1 MAISDIKAYSHLSEE
16 DVAEI
21 GRRFEA
27 IAEEHRA
34 ALGPKDA
41 RYIRTLIRVQRILEV
56 TGRGLLV
63 LPTIGMALDK
73 AGYKTRKGG
82 LLPRSLRTP
91 AHKGLWWAG
100 VSTLSL
106 AKVLENLE
114 IGHNTMH
121 GQWDWMNDPEIH
133 SSTWEWDNSCP
144 SSGWKHSHNFV
155 HHKYTNV
162 LGMDNDVGYG
172 ILRVTR
178 DKKWT
183 PVTLTQ
189 PIQNVILASLFQWAV
204 AFYDVEL
211 GAVFAGKK
219 KWEVAKPQFIEV
231 LEKGGRQ
238 LLKDYALFPLLAG
251 PRWAEVAKGN
261 AVANLVRNVW
271 AYAVIFC
278 GHFPDDAET
287 FTKDQYKNENKAEW
301 YLRQMLGSANFHG
314 GFILSV
320 LSGNLNY
327 QIEHHLYPDMPS
339 NRLAAISKQVK
350 EICRDYDLPY
360 NTGSFPGQLLQVQR
374 TILKLSLP
382 DRFLVADPDNAPE
395 VRSEKAFVKYPQ
407 VEQQLDATTTP
418 RRGLRTGLGLLKKL
432 RPGIKDAIAAYTGR
446 STRTLDNQ
454 RAAAQVGA

>member
-121 GQWDWMNDPEIH
+121 GQWDWMNDPEVH

-219 KWEVAKPQFIEV
+219 KWEVAKPQLIEV

-339 NRLAAISKQVK
+339 NRLAAISKQVR

-407 VEQQLDATTTP
+407 VEQQLDATATP

-432 RPGIKDAIAAYTGR
+432 RPGVKDAIAAYTGR

>member
-407 VEQQLDATTTP
+407 VEQQLDATATP
-418 RRGLRTGLGLLKKL
+418 RRGLRTGLALLKKL
-432 RPGIKDAIAAYTGR
+432 RPGVKDAIAAYTGR

>member
-133 SSTWEWDNSCP
+133 SST
-144 SSGWKHSHNFV
+144 
-155 HHKYTNV
+155 
-162 LGMDNDVGYG
+162 
-172 ILRVTR
+172 
-178 DKKWT
+178 
-183 PVTLTQ
+183 
-189 PIQNVILASLFQWAV
+189 
-204 AFYDVEL
+204 
-211 GAVFAGKK
+211 
-219 KWEVAKPQFIEV
+219 
-231 LEKGGRQ
+231 
-238 LLKDYALFPLLAG
+238 
-251 PRWAEVAKGN
+251 
-261 AVANLVRNVW
+261 
-271 AYAVIFC
+271 
-278 GHFPDDAET
+278 
-287 FTKDQYKNENKAEW
+287 
-301 YLRQMLGSANFHG
+301 
-314 GFILSV
+314 
-320 LSGNLNY
+320 
-327 QIEHHLYPDMPS
+327 
-339 NRLAAISKQVK
+339 
-350 EICRDYDLPY
+350 
-360 NTGSFPGQLLQVQR
+360 
-374 TILKLSLP
+374 
-382 DRFLVADPDNAPE
+382 
-395 VRSEKAFVKYPQ
+395 
-407 VEQQLDATTTP
+407 
-418 RRGLRTGLGLLKKL
+418 
-432 RPGIKDAIAAYTGR
+432 
-446 STRTLDNQ
+446 
-454 RAAAQVGA
+454 

>member
-407 VEQQLDATTTP
+407 VEQQLDATATP

-432 RPGIKDAIAAYTGR
+432 RPGVKDAIAAYTGR

-454 RAAAQVGA
+454 HAAAQVGA

>member
-1 MAISDIKAYSHLSEE
+1 MAIADIKAYSHLSEE

-21 GRRFEA
+21 GRRFDA
-27 IAEEHRA
+27 IAAEHRA
-34 ALGPKDA
+34 SLGPKDA
-41 RYIRTLIRVQRILEV
+41 RYIRTLIRVQRGLEV
-56 TGRGLLV
+56 AGRSLLM
-63 LPTIGMALDK
+63 LPTLGMALDK

-91 AHKGLWWAG
+91 AHRGLWWAG
-100 VSTLSL
+100 VGALGL

-114 IGHNTMH
+114 IGHNVMH

-189 PIQNVILASLFQWAV
+189 PLQNVILASLFQWAV

-211 GAVFAGKK
+211 GRVAAGKK
-219 KWEVAKPQFIEV
+219 SWEQAKPQLIEV
-231 LEKGGRQ
+231 FQKSGRQ
-238 LLKDYALFPLLAG
+238 VLKDYALFPLLAG
-251 PRWAEVAKGN
+251 PRWGEVAKAN
-261 AVANLVRNVW
+261 AAANLIRNVW

-287 FTKDQYKNENKAEW
+287 FTKEQYNNENKAEW

-339 NRLAAISKQVK
+339 NRLATIAEQVK
-350 EICRDYDLPY
+350 QICRDYDLPY
-360 NTGSFPGQLLQVQR
+360 NTGSFPRQLAQVQR

-395 VRSEKAFVKYPQ
+395 VRSEKAFAKYPQ
-407 VEQQLDATTTP
+407 VEAKLDASATP

-432 RPGIKDAIAAYTGR
+432 RPGVKDAIAAYTGR
-446 STRTLDNQ
+446 STREVT
-454 RAAAQVGA
+454 A

>member
-211 GAVFAGKK
+211 GAVVAGKK

-407 VEQQLDATTTP
+407 VEQQLDATATP

-432 RPGIKDAIAAYTGR
+432 RPGVKDAIAAYTGR